1 MGEINSTESIHG
13 ENGRGIVGGDQKDC
27 VSVNVSETTTSS
39 GASSSTASARQRSS
53 GINDE
58 VVQDSIKE
66 LSGLLSKIDDQA
78 FIYDFLQCLL
88 SKPELK
94 AIASRWLIV
103 KEIDSG
109 TTQREIAKKFSMS
122 LCKITRGS
130 KELNKPDSA
139 FRKMLSILK
148 NK

>member
-1 MGEINSTESIHG
+1 MNKFNSTENDF
-13 ENGRGIVGGDQKDC
+13 EDC
-27 VSVNVSETTTSS
+27 VSKDCTSDSSCEESESS
-39 GASSSTASARQRSS
+39 VKQRSG
-53 GINDE
+53 GISDV

-66 LSGLLSKIDDQA
+66 LSGLLAKIDDEA

-103 KEIDSG
+103 KEIDNG

-148 NK
+148 NM